1 VTRGTGVDTGAVV
14 AGGLKLADGVSIPDD
29 DLDDLQARVTVSREH
44 AEDVRQR
51 QIVVRVDDGPKMTL
65 LFGQSFTVEVQPGTH
80 RLRAHNTLFW
90 KTIRFNVE
98 AGEHLEFVVINRG
111 GAATLAFLAL
121 IGAAPLYL
129 TIQQRNL
136 K

>member
-1 VTRGTGVDTGAVV
+1 MTRLKTGVDSGSYV
-14 AGGLKLADGVSIPDD
+14 AGGEPADGIFAHDG
-29 DLDDLQARVTVSREH
+29 DLDDLQARITVSRDH
-44 AEDVRQR
+44 AADVRQR
-51 QIVVRVDDGPKMTL
+51 QIVVRVDNGPKATL
-65 LFGQSFTVEVQPGTH
+65 LFGQSFTLEVRPGTH

-90 KTIRFNVE
+90 KTITFHVE

-129 TIQQRNL
+129 TIERRNL
-136 K
+136 Q